1 MGLLYPY
8 AGLFSSGMFYYLCQV
23 WERVS
28 LLSTINKMT
37 AICFDQMMPEK
48 SRICPNAGLNSF
60 SANLFTDSDG
70 KYELSIS
77 RKE

>member
-1 MGLLYPY
+1 
-8 AGLFSSGMFYYLCQV
+8 
-23 WERVS
+23 
-28 LLSTINKMT
+28 MT

-48 SRICPNAGLNSF
+48 PRICPNAGLNGF